1 MPDYHQTSFSWI
13 SECITT
19 LMLRAV
25 AGHYMKALH
34 HISHIR
40 TQTHCLLMFSICIM
54 NLDIFGSVLHFNT
67 LIPHYGS

>member
-25 AGHYMKALH
+25 AGHYMQALH

-40 TQTHCLLMFSICIM
+40 TQTHCLLMFSEY
-54 NLDIFGSVLHFNT
+54 LYYE
-67 LIPHYGS
+67 P